1 MDVNPW
7 DEERHVTMSPMASG
21 GEGSEQR
28 RGRGLRVTGTRR
40 GSPPSLLLMLF
51 GDYWLESS
59 GGFPSAALVTLLGD
73 FGVNDAAARAALSRM
88 VKRGLLMS
96 SKTGRTTAYRASRR
110 LEQIL
115 TAASRRIVEF
125 GGATDEWSGVWSV
138 VAFSIPENGRSLRA
152 AARNRLVWLG
162 FAPLYDEVWICPH
175 DRHEDAVR
183 ELAALGVEATALQ
196 ASVAASASPTRQP
209 QNAWNLDQLATKYH
223 DMIEQTTRAREL
235 LTHADASPASAL
247 VQRTRLLEAWLD
259 LSSGDP
265 NLPATLLPAD
275 WPREHAR
282 DLFLETH
289 DALGDLATEHVR
301 RVVGA
306 IDPASAELVERRALA
321 DWVRLVA

>member
-1 MDVNPW
+1 
-7 DEERHVTMSPMASG
+7 MSPMTSG
-21 GEGSEQR
+21 GDSEDR
-28 RGRGLRVTGTRR
+28 RGARGLRVTGTRR

-51 GDYWLESS
+51 GDYWLESP

-88 VKRGLLMS
+88 VKRGLLRS
-96 SKTGRTTAYRASRR
+96 SKTGRTTAYRTSSRTQ
-110 LEQIL
+110 QIL

-152 AARNRLVWLG
+152 AARNRLRWLG

-183 ELAALGVEATALQ
+183 DLAALGVEATALQ
-196 ASVAASASPTRQP
+196 ASVAESASPTRAP
-209 QNAWNLDQLATKYH
+209 QNAWDLDQLASEYH
-223 DMIEQTTRAREL
+223 DVIEQTTSAREL
-235 LTHADASPASAL
+235 LTHVDASPSSAL

-289 DALGDLATEHVR
+289 DALGDLATERVR
-301 RVVGA
+301 AVVA
-306 IDPASAELVERRALA
+306 SVDPASAQLVERRAVA

>member
-1 MDVNPW
+1 M
-7 DEERHVTMSPMASG
+7 TSG
-21 GEGSEQR
+21 GDGEDR
-28 RGRGLRVTGTRR
+28 RGARGLRVTGTRR
-40 GSPPSLLLMLF
+40 GSPPSVLLMLF
-51 GDYWLESS
+51 GDYWLESP

-88 VKRGLLMS
+88 VKRGLLRS
-96 SKTGRTTAYRASRR
+96 SKTGRTTAYRTSPRTQ
-110 LEQIL
+110 QIL

-152 AARNRLVWLG
+152 AARNRLSWLG

-183 ELAALGVEATALQ
+183 DLAALGVEATALQ
-196 ASVAASASPTRQP
+196 ASVAESASP
-209 QNAWNLDQLATKYH
+209 
-223 DMIEQTTRAREL
+223 TRAREL
-235 LTHADASPASAL
+235 LTHADADPASAL

-289 DALGDLATEHVR
+289 DALGDLATERVR
-301 RVVGA
+301 SVVESV
-306 IDPASAELVERRALA
+306 DPASAPLVERRAVA
-321 DWVRLVA
+321 DWIRLVA

>member
-1 MDVNPW
+1 
-7 DEERHVTMSPMASG
+7 
-21 GEGSEQR
+21 
-28 RGRGLRVTGTRR
+28 
-40 GSPPSLLLMLF
+40 MLF

-59 GGFPSAALVTLLGD
+59 QGFPSAALVTLLGD

-88 VKRGLLMS
+88 VKRGLLSS
-96 SKTGRTTAYRASRR
+96 SKSGRTTSYRTSRR
-110 LEQIL
+110 TQQIL
-115 TAASRRIVEF
+115 TDASRRIIDF
-125 GGATDEWSGVWSV
+125 GAATDTWSGVWSV
-138 VAFSIPENGRSLRA
+138 VAFSIPENSRSLRV
-152 AARNRLVWLG
+152 AARNRLGWLG

-196 ASVAASASPTRQP
+196 ASVAESASPTKAP
-209 QNAWNLDQLATKYH
+209 QNAWNLDDLAQQYH
-223 DMIEQTTRAREL
+223 AVIDQTTQAREL

-265 NLPATLLPAD
+265 NLPAALLPAN

-289 DALGDLATEHVR
+289 EALGDLATAHVR
-301 RVVGA
+301 SVVA
-306 IDPASAELVERRALA
+306 RSDPDLAALVERRSVA
-321 DWVRLVA
+321 DWTRLVA